1 MKSSTLVITLVLL
14 ILIFLGI
21 FGLTYNRG
29 CKEGAT
35 GMETLGAGMGDMLNT
50 VQTQLRAQGVDTTA
64 LNAAIPGALQQ
75 ITDLITPPTTG
86 AGAGAGTGATTTAT
100 GSPDLSHIVDS
111 TGDDYFYGDTFF
123 NGSRFSDGFCQTYSD
138 PTTRDAQCGALTTE
152 NCNQTDCCV
161 VLNGSKCV
169 AGDADGPTFQKD
181 EKGQDIDFSY
191 FSYKNNCYGTC
202 GGGVN
207 RAINPCDDYE
217 DTDTMLNERCIKRLW
232 SEAGCTNPAYISP
245 QVAANLQSY
254 SKAAIKVKFNK
265 ALSDEPNYSQCY
277 GPNNED
283 WPAPCVDTKDSSTKL
298 SSRCLIKLLTDV
310 GCTNKAI
317 VNADYAATNNLVAKA
332 SHIITFTGW
341 ASALPDDLTNLAKCY
356 GSDGLSW
363 PDPCANVPDTARLYY
378 GEINKRCFKQMYYN
392 ATKCTILD
400 EMQADPILDTYYA
413 NITAAPAAFKTYMA
427 FVTKAYLK
435 TAWAKQS
442 QDNPTDCKWTQS
454 TTPSTTTTLSKR
466 IGVEMILGISINNR
480 ILLKAPGKDGWFDTG
495 VVGLISVIQLQDGTF
510 AGISGNNDI
519 YTNTRLYDTSWT
531 QIPDSGLIKSLVQL
545 HDGTFLA
552 TGSELYPRLYTKS
565 SLVFTNPR
573 DWVQV
578 INSQNPVTIIQLQD
592 KSILGIHIDNGLYKK
607 QWKDTKENLLT
618 FNSTNGWVQ
627 TKFAY
632 NPISV
637 AQLNDG
643 SFISVHIDGSFYSKP
658 NIDANW
664 THLNYGSGF
673 KSTSVVYI

>member
-1 MKSSTLVITLVLL
+1 MKSSTLVIL

-75 ITDLITPPTTG
+75 ITDLITPPT
-86 AGAGAGTGATTTAT
+86 AGTGTGATTTAT

-138 PTTRDAQCGALTTE
+138 PTTRNAQCGALTTE

-161 VLNGSKCV
+161 VLNGSQCV

-181 EKGQDIDFSY
+181 EKGNDIDFSY
-191 FSYKNNCYGTC
+191 YSYKNNCYGTC

-363 PDPCANVPDTARLYY
+363 PDPCANIPDTARLYY
-378 GEINKRCFKQMYYN
+378 GEINKRCFKQLLKLTMGC
-392 ATKCTILD
+392 AITD
-400 EMQADPILDTYYA
+400 EMQADPILDTYYT
-413 NITAAPAAFKTYMA
+413 NMNSAPAVFKTNMA
-427 FVTKAYLK
+427 FVTKSYLK
-435 TAWAKQS
+435 TYFQNNK
-442 QDNPTDCKWTQS
+442 
-454 TTPSTTTTLSKR
+454 TLQR
-466 IGVEMILGISINNR
+466 ACRYPAQIEMLLGIGTDGGIYLKR
-480 ILLKAPGKDGWFDTG
+480 LLTDNWFAVNVCCFQSVSQLQDGTFLGIAGNYIWTSPTLFATSWTPHTATGSVRSVVQLKDGTFLG
-495 VVGLISVIQLQDGTF
+495 VSTNLYLYTKKTLLNDPWVLAANSCCVYCAIQLQDGTF
-510 AGISGNNDI
+510 LGVGTDL
-519 YTNTRLYDTSWT
+519 RLYTKATLTAGW
-531 QIPDSGLIKSLVQL
+531 VQL
-545 HDGTFLA
+545 PGVNCCVYSIMQQADGTFLGVG
-552 TGSELYPRLYTKS
+552 TDLKL
-565 SLVFTNPR
+565 
-573 DWVQV
+573 
-578 INSQNPVTIIQLQD
+578 
-592 KSILGIHIDNGLYKK
+592 
-607 QWKDTKENLLT
+607 
-618 FNSTNGWVQ
+618 
-627 TKFAY
+627 
-632 NPISV
+632 
-637 AQLNDG
+637 
-643 SFISVHIDGSFYSKP
+643 YSK
-658 NIDANW
+658 
-664 THLNYGSGF
+664 
-673 KSTSVVYI
+673 STLAAAWVFGGQNTCCVQSITNCFL